1 MERESEMRAGY
12 AEKRREK
19 SQKTLVELGRWG
31 VVPTRKERRTEAVR
45 TRRFVPGLL
54 VRGGGLSPL
63 VAVGEGGDERR
74 EDSSAPEDEGSGG
87 VASPAISAIFPVA
100 GPGSSDL
107 PLGSHGL
114 TA

>member
-1 MERESEMRAGY
+1 MRAGY
-12 AEKRREK
+12 TEKRREK
-19 SQKTLVELGRWG
+19 SPKTVDLGRWG
-31 VVPTRKERRTEAVR
+31 EVPTRKERRTEAVT
-45 TRRFVPGLL
+45 TRRFVPGFL
-54 VRGGGLSPL
+54 VRSGGLSRL